1 MAIQKPEWFKVDP
14 AKFLS
19 DAQVDVMSTL
29 ELGACF
35 RLLCRQWLDGY
46 VPDDPRLLARLC
58 RLDASSMGEAWVTIE
73 PFFPA
78 LEPGKRANRF
88 MWIEREKVITALERK
103 SDEGTRAARK
113 RWNEARKNRSQAVGA
128 TPNGSPIPDAMQDQ
142 SRPEQTRA
150 EKTSLS
156 EQGSSDVEV
165 SRPKKPKSEP
175 SREATGLA
183 LLLKSEILRNKVDYK
198 ITQAQERSWAVTAD
212 RMLRLDGR
220 KPEEAAELIR
230 WVQRDEFWMAN
241 VLSMDTF
248 REKFDQL
255 ALKKSQQAKSGKN
268 GKGNHLGAPQP
279 MDYTLTPDEAA
290 RRAGLEAARTAG
302 ARN

>member
-46 VPDDPRLLARLC
+46 ISDDLRLLARLC
-58 RLDASSMGEAWVTIE
+58 RLDATAMDEAWVTLE

-78 LEPGKRANRF
+78 IEPGKRANRY
-88 MWIEREKVITALERK
+88 MWIEREKVVAELERR

-113 RWNEARKNRSQAVGA
+113 FWDEKKRLNATPNA
-128 TPNGSPIPDAMQDQ
+128 TPNGLPMPDPIQ
-142 SRPEQTRA
+142 EQTRA
-150 EKTSLS
+150 EKPSLS
-156 EQGSSDVEV
+156 EQGCSETLPS
-165 SRPKKPKSEP
+165 KKPNREP

-183 LLLKSEILRNKVDYK
+183 LLLKTEILRNKADYK
-198 ITQAQERSWAVTAD
+198 ITPAQERSWAGTAD

-230 WVQRDEFWMAN
+230 WAHRAEFWRSN
-241 VLSMDTF
+241 ILSMDKF
-248 REKFDQL
+248 REKFDPL
-255 ALKKSQQAKSGKN
+255 ALKAEGRTN
-268 GKGNHLGAPQP
+268 GKVP
-279 MDYTLTPDEAA
+279 AA
-290 RRAGLEAARTAG
+290 VPLPANYVPASEQIRREQQRQAAVAQ
-302 ARN
+302 

>member
-35 RLLCRQWLDGY
+35 RLLCRQWLDGRI
-46 VPDDPRLLARLC
+46 PDDLRLLARLC
-58 RLDASSMGEAWVTIE
+58 RLDATAMDEAWVTLE

-78 LEPGKRANRF
+78 IEPGKRANRY
-88 MWIEREKVITALERK
+88 MWIEREKVVSELKRR

-113 RWNEARKNRSQAVGA
+113 FWDEKKRLNATPTA
-128 TPNGSPIPDAMQDQ
+128 TPNGLPMPDPMQDQ
-142 SRPEQTRA
+142 SRPEQTRQ

-156 EQGSSDVEV
+156 EQGCSDVEA
-165 SRPKKPKSEP
+165 SPPKKPESEP
-175 SREATGLA
+175 SREATMLA
-183 LLLKSEILRNKVDYK
+183 LLLRTEILRNKADYK
-198 ITQAQERSWAVTAD
+198 ITQAHERSWAVTAD

-220 KPEEAAELIR
+220 KPEEAADLIK
-230 WVQRDEFWMAN
+230 WAQRDEFWMAN
-241 VLSMDTF
+241 VLSMGAF

-255 ALKKSQQAKSGKN
+255 ALKKSQQARSGKN
-268 GKGNHLGAPQP
+268 GKGHHSGAPQP
-279 MDYTLTPDEAA
+279 MDYTLTPDEATM
-290 RRAGLEAARTAG
+290 RAGLEAARTAG